1 MYLHN
6 PHLKKAKCENT
17 IDSVEVCLVNLC
29 LLNALK
35 KKKKSLK
42 SAAPQGVNVT
52 SCEDAEF
59 F

>member
-42 SAAPQGVNVT
+42 SAAPQGINLT
-52 SCEDAEF
+52 S
-59 F
+59 